1 MISAVSAPIAQSF
14 QPRPNF
20 SAGQKDVSLEDR
32 GIADT
37 AASEKS
43 QPKEAPA
50 VKAPSA
56 ILELTEEEKAQV
68 ADLKKIDQEVRAH
81 EQAHKNAGGQYAG
94 SASFGY
100 QVGPDGRRYAVS
112 GEVPIDIA
120 PVEGDPAATIA
131 KLNAV
136 ISAALAPAK
145 PSDQDRRVASQAVAL
160 RASAQAELAK
170 ATQDELA
177 GVTEDDDGQG
187 AINISALAAYD
198 AGASTGNSSKPS
210 GNFLD
215 FIS

>member
-1 MISAVSAPIAQSF
+1 MISTVSTPIAQSF

-20 SAGQKDVSLEDR
+20 SAGREDVSLEASV
-32 GIADT
+32 IADV
-37 AASEKS
+37 AVSEKK
-43 QPKEAPA
+43 QMKEAPA
-50 VKAPSA
+50 IKAPST
-56 ILELTEEEKAQV
+56 IVELTEEEKAQV

-120 PVEGDPAATIA
+120 PVEGDPAATVA

-160 RASAQAELAK
+160 RAAAQAELAK
-170 ATQDELA
+170 STQDELA
-177 GVTEDDDGQG
+177 GVTDERDGL
-187 AINISALAAYD
+187 NSVNTSALAAYD
-198 AGASTGNSSKPS
+198 AGQATSSDSNSPGNILNLFS
-210 GNFLD
+210 
-215 FIS
+215 